1 MQDNAIAPRSDT
13 KNRLLALIDAALA
26 DYLTEADLDADL
38 QALAAL
44 STTGLAART
53 GDGTWATRTLTAPAA
68 GITVANGGGVAGNP
82 TLSLANDLAALEGLG
97 TTGLAV
103 RTASDTW
110 QTRSLTQP
118 AAGLTITN
126 ADGVSGS
133 PTFALANDLAA
144 LEGLGGTGL
153 AARTGT
159 DTWASRSLT
168 QPAAGLTIT
177 NADGVSGSPTF
188 ALANDL
194 AALEGLG
201 GTGLAARTGSDTWA
215 SRTLTA
221 PAAGITIS
229 NPDGVSGNPTL
240 ALANDLAALE
250 ALSGTGLAA
259 RTGSDTWAS
268 RTLQNADGLLSLS
281 NADGVSGNPDI
292 SLGDNGLKKAV
303 VTVTNAEILA
313 LRASPKTLVAA
324 PGAGKILELVAAFG
338 YCNTAAG
345 AYTNPQQCAIRDNN
359 STGAVRSGST
369 ATNFVNTTTPTYAY
383 VAAQNCAPVVNVL
396 LCLHNTGG
404 SEMTGGNAANSMTWH
419 VYYRILT
426 LP

>member
-1 MQDNAIAPRSDT
+1 VQDNAIAPRADT
-13 KNRLLALIDAALA
+13 RNRLLALIGEGLGDYQLRSEKDADGGYAGLDADGLVSDAALGTGA
-26 DYLTEADLDADL
+26 PDATMYLRGDRTWAVFSASLDADL
-38 QALAAL
+38 VALAAL
-44 STTGLAART
+44 SSTGLAART
-53 GDGTWATRTLTAPAA
+53 GSGTWATRTLTAPAA
-68 GITVANGGGVAGNP
+68 GISVANGDGVAGNP

-118 AAGLTITN
+118 AAGLTISN
-126 ADGVSGS
+126 
-133 PTFALANDLAA
+133 P
-144 LEGLGGTGL
+144 
-153 AARTGT
+153 
-159 DTWASRSLT
+159 
-168 QPAAGLTIT
+168 
-177 NADGVSGSPTF
+177 DGVSGSPTF

-268 RTLQNADGLLSLS
+268 RTLQNADGLLSLT